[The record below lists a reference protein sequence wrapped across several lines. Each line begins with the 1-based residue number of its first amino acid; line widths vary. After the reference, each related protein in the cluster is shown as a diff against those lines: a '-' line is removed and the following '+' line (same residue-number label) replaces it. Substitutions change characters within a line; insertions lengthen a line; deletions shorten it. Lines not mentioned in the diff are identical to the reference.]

1 LVASHLWPEGRAD
14 LAVPASAHW
23 KEAPTMWALRS
34 FGFCL
39 HRFYARFRRISLLL
53 HRRWTTLK
61 PAQMLICG
69 FLSYAILGTMLL
81 SLPCA
86 RETPVRLVDNLFNV
100 VSAISTT
107 GLTTVSVADSYTFFG
122 EFVLLALFQ
131 LGGIGYMTTTS
142 FIILAC
148 GRPLSQ
154 TRVGVF
160 NAGFSLPQGF
170 RVARFLRHVVLFS
183 LIIEAIGAA
192 LLYIEFHS
200 YGVARPLWAA
210 AFHSVSAFATA
221 GFSLNNNSL
230 EDFTASGIVNL
241 TVGVLCYLGAIG
253 FIVLQD
259 VYLALRSPRHRITFT
274 SKVILVMTAL
284 VLVVE
289 MPLFLACEPSLR
301 SMPIGERIYAAFFQ
315 VMAAS
320 TTSGF
325 NSIPIGRLSAA
336 SLTLIVIAM
345 VIGASPS
352 GTGGGIKTTTLS
364 VLLGIAG
371 STLRGRPKTTF
382 FRHQIPDH
390 RVATAVASATLYAAV
405 LTVGV
410 FLLSL
415 TEKQDYLKL
424 VFETASAL
432 GTVGLS
438 TGITGELT
446 DLGKGLITAIM
457 FVGRVGPLTLGFA
470 LMRSACADA
479 KHLEADLA
487 T

>member
-1 LVASHLWPEGRAD
+1 
-14 LAVPASAHW
+14 
-23 KEAPTMWALRS
+23 MWALCS
-34 FGFCL
+34 LGLCL
-39 HRFYARFRRISLLL
+39 RRFYARSRQVSTFI
-53 HRRWTTLK
+53 HDRWLALK
-61 PAQMLICG
+61 PSQLLTCG
-69 FLSYAILGTMLL
+69 FFSYTVAGVALL
-81 SLPCA
+81 SLPFA
-86 RETPVRLVDNLFNV
+86 RETPVRVIDNLFNV

-107 GLTTVSVADSYTFFG
+107 GLSTVSIADSYTFFG

-142 FIILAC
+142 FVILAC
-148 GRPLSQ
+148 GRPLSD
-154 TRVGVF
+154 TRIGVF
-160 NAGFSLPQGF
+160 NAGFSLPEGF
-170 RVARFLRHVVLFS
+170 RVARFIRHIVVFS
-183 LIIEAIGAA
+183 LIIESIGAA
-192 LLYIEFHS
+192 LLYGEFRS
-200 YGVARPLWAA
+200 CGVSQPLWSAV
-210 AFHSVSAFATA
+210 FHSVSAFATA

-230 EDFTASGIVNL
+230 EDFHASGIVNL
-241 TVGVLCYLGAIG
+241 TIGVLCYLGAIG

-259 VYLALRSPRHRITFT
+259 VYLAARYRRHKITFT
-274 SKVILVMTAL
+274 SKVILVITAL

-301 SMPIGERIYAAFFQ
+301 SMPIHERIYAAFFQ
-315 VMAAS
+315 IMAAS

-325 NSIPIGRLSAA
+325 NSIPIGKLSAA
-336 SLTLIVIAM
+336 SLTLIVVAM

-352 GTGGGIKTTTLS
+352 GTGGGIKTTSLS

-371 STLRGRPKTTF
+371 STLRGRSAITF
-382 FRHQIPDH
+382 FRHQIPAH
-390 RVATAVASATLYAAV
+390 RVATAVASATLYMGVLAA
-405 LTVGV
+405 GV

-446 DLGKGLITAIM
+446 TPGKWILTTIM
-457 FVGRVGPLTLGFA
+457 FIGRVGPLTLGFA
-470 LMRSACADA
+470 LMRSACEGTT
-479 KHLEADLA
+479 HTQADLA

>member
-1 LVASHLWPEGRAD
+1 MA
-14 LAVPASAHW
+14 
-23 KEAPTMWALRS
+23 
-34 FGFCL
+34 
-39 HRFYARFRRISLLL
+39 
-53 HRRWTTLK
+53 LK
-61 PAQMLICG
+61 PAQLLTCG
-69 FLSYAILGTMLL
+69 FFSYTIAGVALL
-81 SLPCA
+81 SLPFA
-86 RETPVRLVDNLFNV
+86 REAPVRLIDNLFNV

-107 GLTTVSVADSYTFFG
+107 GLSTISVADSYSGFG
-122 EFVLLALFQ
+122 EFVLLVLFQ

-148 GRPLSQ
+148 GRPLSE
-154 TRVGVF
+154 TRVSVF
-160 NAGFSLPQGF
+160 NAGFSLPEGF
-170 RVARFLRHVVLFS
+170 RVARFIRHIVLFS
-183 LIIEAIGAA
+183 LVIEAVGAT
-192 LLYIEFHS
+192 LLYAEFQS
-200 YGVARPLWAA
+200 YGVAQPLWSAI
-210 AFHSVSAFATA
+210 FHSVSAFATA

-230 EDFTASGIVNL
+230 EDFTSNGIVNL
-241 TVGVLCYLGAIG
+241 TIGALCYLGAIG

-259 VYLALRSPRHRITFT
+259 AYLAARHRRHKITFT
-274 SKVILVMTAL
+274 SKVILAITAL

-301 SMPIGERIYAAFFQ
+301 TMPIRERIYAAFFQ
-315 VMAAS
+315 IMAAS

-325 NSIPIGRLSAA
+325 NSIPIGGLSAA

-352 GTGGGIKTTTLS
+352 GTGGGIKTTSLS

-371 STLRGRPKTTF
+371 STLRGRSTVTF
-382 FRHQIPDH
+382 FRHQIPPH
-390 RVATAVASATLYAAV
+390 RIATAVASTMLYISV
-405 LTVGV
+405 LAIGV

-446 DLGKGLITAIM
+446 DLGKWIVTTIM
-457 FVGRVGPLTLGFA
+457 FIGRVGPLTLGFA
-470 LMRSACADA
+470 LMRSTCTDVA
-479 KHLEADLA
+479 HVETDLA

>member
-1 LVASHLWPEGRAD
+1 MRA
-14 LAVPASAHW
+14 LSALGSCLRRLCTITRQTAVSA
-23 KEAPTMWALRS
+23 
-34 FGFCL
+34 
-39 HRFYARFRRISLLL
+39 YAK
-53 HRRWTTLK
+53 WMTLK
-61 PAQMLICG
+61 PAQLVTCG
-69 FLSYAILGTMLL
+69 FLSYAVLGTVLL
-81 SLPCA
+81 SLPFA
-86 RETPVRLVDNLFNV
+86 RQTPIRLIDNAFNV

-107 GLTTVSVADSYTFFG
+107 GLTTISVADSYSGFG

-148 GRPLSQ
+148 GRPLSE
-154 TRVGVF
+154 TRVSVF
-160 NAGFSLPQGF
+160 NAGFSLPEGF
-170 RVARFLRHVVLFS
+170 RVARFIRHVVIFS
-183 LIIEAIGAA
+183 VAIEAIGAT
-192 LLYIEFHS
+192 LLYFEFRS
-200 YGVARPLWAA
+200 YGVAQPLWSAV
-210 AFHSVSAFATA
+210 FHSVSAFATA

-230 EDFTASGIVNL
+230 EDFRASGIVNM
-241 TVGVLCYLGAIG
+241 TIGTLCYLGAIG

-259 VYLALRSPRHRITFT
+259 AYLAARHKQHKITFT
-274 SKVILVMTAL
+274 SKVILAITAL

-301 SMPIGERIYAAFFQ
+301 IMPIRERIYATFFQ
-315 VMAAS
+315 IMAAS

-325 NSIPIGRLSAA
+325 NSIPIGKLSAA
-336 SLTLIVIAM
+336 SLTLIVVAM

-352 GTGGGIKTTTLS
+352 GTGGGIKTTSLS

-371 STLRGRPKTTF
+371 STLRGRSTVTF
-382 FRHQIPDH
+382 FRHQIPPH
-390 RVATAVASATLYAAV
+390 RVATAVASTMLYISV
-405 LTVGV
+405 LAIGV

-424 VFETASAL
+424 IFETASAL

-446 DLGKGLITAIM
+446 DLGKWLVTAIM
-457 FVGRVGPLTLGFA
+457 FIGRVGPLTLGFA
-470 LMRSACADA
+470 LMRSACQDVA
-479 KHLEADLA
+479 HVETDLA

>member
-1 LVASHLWPEGRAD
+1 
-14 LAVPASAHW
+14 
-23 KEAPTMWALRS
+23 M
-34 FGFCL
+34 
-39 HRFYARFRRISLLL
+39 
-53 HRRWTTLK
+53 TLK
-61 PAQMLICG
+61 PAQLVACG
-69 FLSYAILGTMLL
+69 FLSYAVLGTALL
-81 SLPCA
+81 SLPFA
-86 RETPVRLVDNLFNV
+86 RETPVRLIDNLFNV

-107 GLTTVSVADSYTFFG
+107 GLTTISVPDSYRFFG

-148 GRPLSQ
+148 GRPLSE

-160 NAGFSLPQGF
+160 YAGFSLPEGF
-170 RVARFLRHVVLFS
+170 RVARFIRHIVVFS

-192 LLYIEFHS
+192 LLYVEFRS
-200 YGVARPLWAA
+200 YGVAQPLWSAV
-210 AFHSVSAFATA
+210 FHSVSACATA

-230 EDFTASGIVNL
+230 EDFRASGIVNL
-241 TVGVLCYLGAIG
+241 TIGALCYLGAIG

-259 VYLALRSPRHRITFT
+259 AYLAARYRQHRITFT
-274 SKVILVMTAL
+274 SKVILIITGL
-284 VLVVE
+284 VLAVG
-289 MPLFLACEPSLR
+289 MPLFFACEPSLR
-301 SMPIGERIYAAFFQ
+301 SMPIRERIYTTFFQ
-315 VMAAS
+315 IMAAS

-325 NSIPIGRLSAA
+325 NSIPIGKLSAA
-336 SLTLIVIAM
+336 SLTLIVVAM

-352 GTGGGIKTTTLS
+352 GTGGGIKTTSLS

-371 STLRGRPKTTF
+371 STLRGRSKITF
-382 FRHQIPDH
+382 FRHQIPAH
-390 RVATAVASATLYAAV
+390 RVATAVASATLYVSV
-405 LTVGV
+405 LTAGV

-446 DLGKGLITAIM
+446 DLGKWLVTVIM
-457 FVGRVGPLTLGFA
+457 FIGRVGPLTLGFA
-470 LMRSACADA
+470 LMRSACRDI
-479 KHLEADLA
+479 KHVEADLA